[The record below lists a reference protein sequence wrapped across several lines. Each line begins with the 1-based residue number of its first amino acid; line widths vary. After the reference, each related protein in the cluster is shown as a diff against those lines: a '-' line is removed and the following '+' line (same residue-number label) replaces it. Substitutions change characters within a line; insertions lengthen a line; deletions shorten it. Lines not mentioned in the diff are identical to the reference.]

1 MSKTKWLSIGYQLV
15 AESGFQALKVEP
27 LAQEVGISKSSFYHH
42 FADLEVFTEA
52 LLDHHLNQAKVMA
65 EKEKKAQS
73 IDPELIEI
81 LLEHQLDLLFHRQLK
96 FQQNRKDF
104 ASTIQKANEFIGE
117 ELLMLWIR
125 DLNLPLTQKQL
136 AGVFDLAM
144 ENFFLQANAKN
155 LNEVW
160 LRGFFEQLRKISL
173 ALV

>member
-1 MSKTKWLSIGYQLV
+1 MSKIKWLSKGYQLV

-52 LLDHHLNQAKVMA
+52 LFDHHLDQAKVMA
-65 EKEKKAQS
+65 EKEKKAKS

-96 FQQNRKDF
+96 FHQNRKDF

-136 AGVFDLAM
+136 TGVFDLAM
-144 ENFFLQANAKN
+144 ENFFLQANAEN